1 MVRTGKPASEL
12 TRSFETVPQMLKNVR
27 FSAGARPLEVES
39 VQEVIR
45 ASEARIEGLGRILIR
60 KSGTEP
66 LIRVMAEC
74 EDEVLLAAVVDE
86 IVGAVEAAV

>member
-1 MVRTGKPASEL
+1 MVRTGKKASTL
-12 TRSFETVPQMLKNVR
+12 TRQFDTVPQMLKNVR
-27 FSAGARPLEVES
+27 FAEGKKPLDEATVKA
-39 VQEVIR
+39 VI
-45 ASEARIEGLGRILIR
+45 EANATRIKGRGRILIR

-74 EDEVLLAAVVDE
+74 EDPALLQAVVDE

>member
-1 MVRTGKPASEL
+1 
-12 TRSFETVPQMLKNVR
+12 MLKNVR
-27 FSAGARPLEVES
+27 FTAGARPLEVEA

-45 ASEARIEGLGRILIR
+45 ASEQRIEGLGRILIR

-74 EDEVLLAAVVDE
+74 EDEALLAAVVDE